1 MLQRVDHQG
10 INDMNRVDDKV
21 AIVSGGARGIGGECA
36 RRLAEHGAQVVV
48 ADLLDDEGEANA
60 QVIRDAGGEAV
71 FVHLNVTDAGSWQNV
86 LDTTV
91 QRYAGLDILV
101 NNAGIYIPKTI
112 LETTEEDF
120 DQLVAVNLKG
130 VFLGTKVCAPELMR
144 RAADAAV
151 GSAIVNI
158 SSAAGLVGSRNA
170 PVYSMTKGGV
180 RLLTKSTALEF
191 ARKGIRCN
199 SVHPGLI
206 DTPMGGMV
214 LSARGGQGNN
224 EVREAL
230 AKAHPIGRIGEPT
243 DIASCVV
250 FLASDDAAFVTGAE
264 LAVDGGVTAA

>member
-1 MLQRVDHQG
+1 
-10 INDMNRVDDKV
+10 MNRVDGKV

-48 ADLLDDEGEANA
+48 ADLLAEEGQDNA
-60 QVIRDAGGEAV
+60 RAIREAGGEAV
-71 FVHLNVTDAGSWQNV
+71 FVNLDVTAADSWKHAV
-86 LDTTV
+86 ELTV
-91 QRYAGLDILV
+91 QNYGGIDILV

-112 LETTEEDF
+112 LETSEEDF
-120 DQLVAVNLKG
+120 EQLVAVNLKG
-130 VFLGTKVCAPELMR
+130 VFLGTKICAPELMR
-144 RAADAAV
+144 RGVDAPI
-151 GSAIVNI
+151 GSSIVNI

-214 LSARGGQGNN
+214 LNARGGHGNN
-224 EVREAL
+224 EVREAV